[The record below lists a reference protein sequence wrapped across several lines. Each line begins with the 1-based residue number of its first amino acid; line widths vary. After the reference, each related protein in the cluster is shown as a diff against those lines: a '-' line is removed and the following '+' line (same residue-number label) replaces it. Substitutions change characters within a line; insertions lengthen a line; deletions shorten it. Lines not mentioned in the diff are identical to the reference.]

1 MFGSI
6 TNPPANYSEDEQV
19 PRSGPPWVWVGFLF
33 VGAFLTLEVAFV
45 ILQLD
50 EEAINAILTL
60 IAIVGWIYW
69 LVCIHRIHKILAE
82 LTQNRYPNTPG
93 EAALKHIIPFYN
105 LVWIFRWPS
114 DLADYINQRGRVKMV
129 AGGVIGAII
138 LVALLLRFFDG
149 AIGLALLFGVT
160 MYVSAKVKKHVQGVG
175 GVPADQ
181 LPPLPDPKIFSQ
193 PLESSHTTN
202 AADGSEPVK
211 SL

>member
-6 TNPPANYSEDEQV
+6 TNPPANYSEEEQV

-33 VGAFLTLEVAFV
+33 VGAFLTLEVVFV
-45 ILQLD
+45 VMQGD
-50 EEAINAILTL
+50 EESMSAILTL
-60 IAIVGWIYW
+60 IAVLGWIYW

-82 LTQNRYPNTPG
+82 MTQNRYPNSPG
-93 EAALKHIIPFYN
+93 EAALKHIIPFFN

-129 AGGVIGAII
+129 AGGVIGGLL

-149 AIGLALLFGVT
+149 AIGMALLFGVT
-160 MYVSAKVKKHVQGVG
+160 MYVSAKVKKHVQTIKGIS
-175 GVPADQ
+175 ADQ

-193 PLESSHTTN
+193 PLESSPSTN
-202 AADGSEPVK
+202 AAEGSEPAK

>member
-6 TNPPANYSEDEQV
+6 INPPANYSEDEQI

-33 VGAFLTLEVAFV
+33 VGAFLTLEVVFV

-50 EEAINAILTL
+50 EEAVNSILTL
-60 IAIVGWIYW
+60 IAVLGWVYW

-82 LTQNRYPNTPG
+82 LSQNRYPNSPG

-114 DLADYINQRGRVKMV
+114 DLSDYINERGRVRMI
-129 AGGVIGAII
+129 AGGVIGG
-138 LVALLLRFFDG
+138 LLLLALLLRFFDG
-149 AIGLALLFGVT
+149 AIGMALLFGVT
-160 MYVSAKVKKHVQGVG
+160 MYVSSKLKKHVQGVK
-175 GVPADQ
+175 GVSPDQ
-181 LPPLPDPKIFSQ
+181 LPPLPDPKIFSR
-193 PLESSHTTN
+193 PLDSPPTTN
-202 AADGSEPVK
+202 VAEGSEPVK